1 MCSIANCGSLNL
13 KVVRSTS
20 SGKKVVIDCSQQ
32 LEKLK
37 IEISEQP
44 DYRNR
49 QSRNDELSDSYNEQ
63 SSFITN

>member
-1 MCSIANCGSLNL
+1 MCSIANCGLLNP